1 VTGSVGR
8 HPEGQVDRRLVEL
21 AQTGDRDA
29 FAGLVHAVGDRLYA
43 IAYRILRDPH
53 VAQDAYQDAMLAAWK
68 QLPFL
73 RDPDS
78 FEPWIRRILVHACYA
93 ESRKRTRWSS
103 NVRVLDINED
113 FAGESGHAI
122 HDREQIELAFR
133 GLTLEQRAIFVLHH
147 HQGLPLVEIASTLG
161 IPAGTARSRLH
172 YATLAIRRALEA
184 GDAPAVVKEGVA

>member
-1 VTGSVGR
+1 M
-8 HPEGQVDRRLVEL
+8 DRRLVEL

-43 IAYRILRDPH
+43 IAFRILRDPH
-53 VAQDAYQDAMLAAWK
+53 LAQDAYQEAMLAAWK

-133 GLTLEQRAIFVLHH
+133 DLTLEQRAIFVLHH
-147 HQGLPLVEIASTLG
+147 HVGLPLVDIASTLG

-184 GDAPAVVKEGVA
+184 GDGPVVVKEGVA